1 MTDVVIKLE
10 SDLYKKIKTRA
21 DKSFLSINDLITDIV
36 RRSMISYKKRGELIS
51 GETSD
56 NLVNIFSRSKRG
68 RK

>member
-10 SDLYKKIKTRA
+10 SDLYKKIKVRA
-21 DKSFLSINDLITDIV
+21 GKSFLSINDLITDIV

>member
-10 SDLYKKIKTRA
+10 TDLYKKIKTRA

-36 RRSMISYKKRGELIS
+36 RRSMISYRKKGELLS

-56 NLVNIFSRSKRG
+56 NLVNIFSRSRRG